1 MVVVID
7 TDQSDDGQK
16 HGQGA
21 RLDPKLGAPR
31 KTAGVRNLP
40 KIAGM
45 ASRVAGKGVNKRQQG
60 KAAGAFGG
68 KVDFEENEKV

>member
-1 MVVVID
+1 MVVIFD

-31 KTAGVRNLP
+31 KTAGVRFQISSLHC
-40 KIAGM
+40 IIF
-45 ASRVAGKGVNKRQQG
+45 S
-60 KAAGAFGG
+60 
-68 KVDFEENEKV
+68 